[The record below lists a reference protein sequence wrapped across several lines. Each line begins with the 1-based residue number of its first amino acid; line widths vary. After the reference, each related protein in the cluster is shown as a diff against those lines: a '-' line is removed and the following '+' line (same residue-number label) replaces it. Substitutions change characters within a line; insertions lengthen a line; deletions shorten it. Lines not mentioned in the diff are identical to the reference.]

1 MLHGGHIFGSK
12 KLSWLLELLIR
23 EIMHSSLLIGVALFL
38 MGLMKLLDVPSLP
51 VFLLAS
57 GVDILRSR
65 MVVVNLN
72 FITDQTPSGVTFIQ
86 LVVP

>member
-1 MLHGGHIFGSK
+1 
-12 KLSWLLELLIR
+12 
-23 EIMHSSLLIGVALFL
+23 MHSSLLIGVALFL

-72 FITDQTPSGVTFIQ
+72 FITDQTSSGVTFIQ

>member
-1 MLHGGHIFGSK
+1 MLHGSHIFGSK

-51 VFLLAS
+51 VLLLAS

-72 FITDQTPSGVTFIQ
+72 FITD
-86 LVVP
+86 

>member
-1 MLHGGHIFGSK
+1 
-12 KLSWLLELLIR
+12 
-23 EIMHSSLLIGVALFL
+23 MHSSLLIGVALFL

-65 MVVVNLN
+65 VVVVNLN